1 MNSMKAAVAAGKK
14 NTKSMLL
21 DCCIIDESPP
31 KPLRKKPAEQVAD
44 AEQVAGAEAG
54 AEQGAGSGS

>member
-1 MNSMKAAVAAGKK
+1 MKAAIAAGKK
-14 NTKSMLL
+14 NTKSMLH
-21 DCCIIDESPP
+21 DCCLIEDSPP
-31 KPLRKKPAEQVAD
+31 KPLRKKPAKQGAD